1 MLCFL
6 VLSLRF
12 WYCAFF
18 LLGLRTLVSNVPS
31 YFHHLHPHLSWLLL
45 RSSLLSLLF
54 LSFFALLFR
63 DVALLAVL
71 CAWSVEAEA
80 AATVVVAVIQEYL
93 RLKMVQRLL
102 TPVLAAKTLHRRT
115 FELVQCFGFFFHC
128 SCQAVSAGMR
138 HEKELGLHHMWG
150 ECTGHIAVTQRGG
163 MI

>member
-1 MLCFL
+1 M
-6 VLSLRF
+6 
-12 WYCAFF
+12 
-18 LLGLRTLVSNVPS
+18 
-31 YFHHLHPHLSWLLL
+31 
-45 RSSLLSLLF
+45 LF

-115 FELVQCFGFFFHC
+115 LELVQWYFFFTV
-128 SCQAVSAGMR
+128 AVR
-138 HEKELGLHHMWG
+138 
-150 ECTGHIAVTQRGG
+150 Q
-163 MI
+163 